1 MAYDPRPPKKRKQS
15 KPKEKGKDVC
25 KKRPQKSFKKQVLLR
40 DPSDDEWDEPS
51 EEEGCFLFFGE
62 LFFGESFGESPEYP
76 ASWMGAL
83 HEVQMRV
90 TVSVFSSWSVSSSK
104 QPKAHQRRESSPSR
118 RKRARTSAKSAHKSH
133 SKSKY
138 YWHEVQ
144 MRVTVSV
151 FSSWSVSSSKQP
163 LQ

>member
-1 MAYDPRPPKKRKQS
+1 LSPEYPASWMGALHEVQTRVTVSVFSSWSVSSSKQS

-40 DPSDDEWDEPS
+40 DPSDDEW
-51 EEEGCFLFFGE
+51 
-62 LFFGESFGESPEYP
+62 GESPEYP

-83 HEVQMRV
+83 HEVQTRV
-90 TVSVFSSWSVSSSK
+90 TVSVFSSWSVSSS
-104 QPKAHQRRESSPSR
+104 HQRRESSPSR

-138 YWHEVQ
+138 Y
-144 MRVTVSV
+144 
-151 FSSWSVSSSKQP
+151 
-163 LQ
+163 